1 MGRFCQA
8 MAVRSAAKVL
18 AALALVACI
27 ASGNPEVQP
36 LDSNAEP
43 STTGAAAPIVA
54 GDSVEADVLADVAG
68 AKTVADVHRAVEK
81 RVAEA
86 LKAKQ
91 EEDAAK
97 AAKPATD
104 SKIALEKAKQKTLK
118 AEIQRQEAKKES
130 AEAAKAKVDNLEKE
144 STAREAEL
152 KRKLAEEK
160 AKIAAAKRV
169 EAEEALKTSAA
180 QKEKLEMDAK
190 AQPKTEHAA
199 RLKEK
204 EGDALRAAA
213 QSKAKSDAM
222 ALMKSTAAEM
232 ERLKL
237 ALAGN
242 EKKLKVEAADAE
254 SGLKNPLSKT
264 ALEKVVA
271 DRAIVKKDEEGETS
285 LKEQL
290 EAALK
295 AAAAARKAV
304 TDGQLSNW
312 GQNPLPTATKAADA
326 TSDEPKPSD
335 EEADAGKTAE
345 EMKVI
350 NYANMTEEQIQ
361 YWLAK
366 DVKYPDSE
374 AQSSEKVMGRVFAS
388 KEDEA
393 EQIRT
398 IKALK
403 AAATAKLSPMEE
415 ASMQAGIPRVE
426 NDTIL
431 NPELERQKLARKD
444 PDTEAIPSG
453 QLPSEAEDDEDKQ
466 TAMSEE
472 EFNSKIKD
480 INKITKEQ
488 IDHAMKVAK
497 GAASMLASE
506 PKTKPTKRPA
516 GTPKEAHEIMQARA
530 LKAEAKATEAA
541 PPVPAKPD
549 MGESMDSDDE
559 EEILADRAEEA
570 DNLGDSAEGIDEAN
584 ADVEMDD
591 AAVEDGESGDDGVDD
606 STGSIQ
612 DEGDDNIDN
621 A

>member
-27 ASGNPEVQP
+27 ASGNPDVQP
-36 LDSNAEP
+36 LDSEAEP
-43 STTGAAAPIVA
+43 STTGAAAPLVA
-54 GDSVEADVLADVAG
+54 ADSVEADVMADVAG
-68 AKTVADVHRAVEK
+68 AKTVAEVHRAVEK

-97 AAKPATD
+97 SAKPATD

-130 AEAAKAKVDNLEKE
+130 AEAA
-144 STAREAEL
+144 
-152 KRKLAEEK
+152 
-160 AKIAAAKRV
+160 
-169 EAEEALKTSAA
+169 
-180 QKEKLEMDAK
+180 DAK
-190 AQPKTEHAA
+190 AQPKTEHAARLAQAKAYQDAA

-222 ALMKSTAAEM
+222 ALMKSTAAEV

-290 EAALK
+290 EAAVK

-326 TSDEPKPSD
+326 TSNESKPSD

-345 EMKVI
+345 EMKVT

-374 AQSSEKVMGRVFAS
+374 AQSSEKVMGRVFAA

-444 PDTEAIPSG
+444 PDTEAIPAG

-472 EFNSKIKD
+472 EFNGKIKD

-497 GAASMLASE
+497 GAASLLASE

-541 PPVPAKPD
+541 LPVPAKPD